1 MPFIK
6 NIMFSNSLNVGSC
19 LAIILVSIMLSQSFD
34 HYVKSTP
41 ISQNTSNDIDIETQ
55 KGSGGT
61 LSPSFPTQESID
73 PKLDWINMKTRE
85 FTNDGDRSTDIES
98 IDYYS
103 DGKTLNA
110 TLWLYFPF
118 KPTPSPSYENVNY
131 GMFINSDFND
141 DTGFGG
147 IDYKVEISW
156 NGQGKNW
163 TKVVEKWS
171 RFGEVI
177 VLDNK
182 TIPYTDFAKEGT
194 GGHYVLLSTD
204 LATMLSPEKYKVV
217 FYGEVKKKDD
227 GIFRADFTRM
237 VAIPPLELSISTSPN
252 SVELRKGETK
262 TIEVK
267 VSTAQGYEPIV
278 NLNASSQSDDIIL
291 GLSQND
297 TSLVSTSELRIPS
310 YGVATIPLTIM
321 STDDAVIGP
330 KTLFIFANSSFP
342 PEELITA
349 RSPEQ
354 NTSSPPNFLPP
365 SVRAV
370 ENVFSDSTLLLTLQE
385 PLTFAD
391 QIGEFWSKV
400 GAPISFVTG
409 ILAGSMPWIFTR
421 FKNIRKKK

>member
-1 MPFIK
+1 M
-6 NIMFSNSLNVGSC
+6 
-19 LAIILVSIMLSQSFD
+19 
-34 HYVKSTP
+34 T
-41 ISQNTSNDIDIETQ
+41 QNASNDISNVETR
-55 KGSGGT
+55 KDSKET
-61 LSPSFPTQESID
+61 LSPPFPNQESID

-118 KPTPSPSYENVNY
+118 NPTPSPSYENVNY

-156 NGQGKNW
+156 NNQGKNW

-171 RFGEVI
+171 RFGEVLI
-177 VLDNK
+177 LDNR
-182 TIPYTDFAKEGT
+182 TIPYADFAAEGT
-194 GGHYVLLSTD
+194 GGHYVLLSAD
-204 LATMLSPEKYKVV
+204 LDTMLSPEKYKVV
-217 FYGEVKKKDD
+217 FYGEIKKKDD
-227 GIFRADFTRM
+227 GIFRTDFTRM

-267 VSTAQGYEPIV
+267 VSTAQGYEPTV
-278 NLNASSQSDDIIL
+278 NLNASSQSNDIIL
-291 GLSQND
+291 GLTQND
-297 TSLVSTSELRIPS
+297 TSPIPTSELRIPS
-310 YGVATIPLTIM
+310 YGVATIPLTIT
-321 STDDAVIGP
+321 STDGAVVGP

-349 RSPEQ
+349 QITCAEH
-354 NTSSPPNFLPP
+354 FI
-365 SVRAV
+365 V
-370 ENVFSDSTLLLTLQE
+370 LQ
-385 PLTFAD
+385 LSAIFC
-391 QIGEFWSKV
+391 K
-400 GAPISFVTG
+400 
-409 ILAGSMPWIFTR
+409 GS
-421 FKNIRKKK
+421 

>member
-1 MPFIK
+1 MP
-6 NIMFSNSLNVGSC
+6 
-19 LAIILVSIMLSQSFD
+19 SQSFD
-34 HYVKSTP
+34 QYVKSTP

-85 FTNDGDRSTDIES
+85 FTNDGDRSTDIEL

-177 VLDNK
+177 GLIIK
-182 TIPYTDFAKEGT
+182 QFHIQ
-194 GGHYVLLSTD
+194 
-204 LATMLSPEKYKVV
+204 
-217 FYGEVKKKDD
+217 
-227 GIFRADFTRM
+227 
-237 VAIPPLELSISTSPN
+237 TS
-252 SVELRKGETK
+252 LRKEQEGIMFYYLQIWLRCSHQRNTK
-262 TIEVK
+262 
-267 VSTAQGYEPIV
+267 
-278 NLNASSQSDDIIL
+278 
-291 GLSQND
+291 
-297 TSLVSTSELRIPS
+297 
-310 YGVATIPLTIM
+310 
-321 STDDAVIGP
+321 
-330 KTLFIFANSSFP
+330 
-342 PEELITA
+342 
-349 RSPEQ
+349 
-354 NTSSPPNFLPP
+354 
-365 SVRAV
+365 
-370 ENVFSDSTLLLTLQE
+370 
-385 PLTFAD
+385 
-391 QIGEFWSKV
+391 
-400 GAPISFVTG
+400 
-409 ILAGSMPWIFTR
+409 
-421 FKNIRKKK
+421 